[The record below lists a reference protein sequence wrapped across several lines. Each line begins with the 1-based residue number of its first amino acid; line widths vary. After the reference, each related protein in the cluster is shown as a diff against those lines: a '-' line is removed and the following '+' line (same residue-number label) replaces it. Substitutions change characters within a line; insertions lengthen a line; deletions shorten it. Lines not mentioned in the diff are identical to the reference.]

1 MSHDYHHQRQQ
12 QRLWWQQ
19 HHHTTKDDK
28 EVKNGPRDA
37 TRDTV
42 TWATDMKTTGPETS
56 LGALV

>member
-19 HHHTTKDDK
+19 HHHTTKGDK
-28 EVKNGPRDA
+28 EVKNGPRDVC
-37 TRDTV
+37 RV
-42 TWATDMKTTGPETS
+42 SWATDMKTTGPETS